1 MQETCQRKWG
11 GQNDLRGGCTTQLR
25 KRTSQTNKLCKVATA
40 ETAEASSI
48 QSVFHVQPK
57 SSATQ
62 GLGFNPLKTHFQVA
76 DAPNNPLEVLVHN
89 LYLDQVLLEI
99 RMGTELHGLN

>member
-1 MQETCQRKWG
+1 MTYEAAALHSCANEPPKQINCARWP
-11 GQNDLRGGCTTQLR
+11 
-25 KRTSQTNKLCKVATA
+25 V
-40 ETAEASSI
+40 ETAGASSI

-62 GLGFNPLKTHFQVA
+62 GLGFNPLKTHFQIA

-99 RMGTELHGLN
+99 RMGPELHGFN